1 MYYASPGARLSWWID
16 AIEVDPLALAVHD
29 ADTGRTY
36 RVPVTIQGGTPVFG
50 QPVETE
56 PQPLATKA
64 EAWGKPGSDSHG

>member
-36 RVPVTIQGGTPVFG
+36 RVLVTITGGAPVFG
-50 QPVETE
+50 DPVETE
-56 PQPLATKA
+56 PQPLYPTVL
-64 EAWGKPGSDSHG
+64 WGKPGSDSHG